1 MRISTRRAAIVG
13 CGAAAVLAI
22 SAPVAS
28 AQTTEP
34 TTPSYAPITLS
45 PEQSQRLCGDLLP
58 RLIDRT
64 TKLTTRIN
72 GGADVQGSVAW
83 LKARAQNQRAKG
95 HPQIA
100 DQLTQRAD
108 RRAGRV
114 GDVNSIQ
121 QRLTTFKTQ
130 NCEAK

>member
-13 CGAAAVLAI
+13 CGAAAVLAV

-45 PEQSQRLCGDLLP
+45 PAQSQHLCADLLP
-58 RLIDRT
+58 RLIGRT

-83 LKARAQNQRAKG
+83 LKARAQNQRSKG
-95 HPQIA
+95 HTQIA
-100 DQLTQRAD
+100 DQLAQRAD

-114 GDVNSIQ
+114 GDLNSVR
-121 QRLTTFKTQ
+121 QRLTTFKTE
-130 NCEAK
+130 NCAAK

>member
-45 PEQSQRLCGDLLP
+45 PEQSQRLCADLLP

-72 GGADVQGSVAW
+72 GGADVPGSVAW

-100 DQLTQRAD
+100 GQLEQRAD